1 MPFLLRLLLLALA
14 GISLVGAR
22 HASQRT
28 GPPPGGARAAL
39 QQPAAAIGVAS
50 PRW

>member
-1 MPFLLRLLLLALA
+1 MPILVRLLLLALA

-28 GPPPGGARAAL
+28 GPPPGHNRAAL
-39 QQPAAAIGVAS
+39 RQPAAAVGVAS
-50 PRW
+50 QRL